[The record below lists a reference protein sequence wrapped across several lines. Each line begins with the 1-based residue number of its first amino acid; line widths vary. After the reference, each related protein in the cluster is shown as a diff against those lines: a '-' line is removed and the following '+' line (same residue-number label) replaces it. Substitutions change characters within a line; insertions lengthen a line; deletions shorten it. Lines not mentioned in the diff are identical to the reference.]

1 METQIWKM
9 LKLWTTLDS
18 GKKGDFLGY
27 PDTSNPMKQHTQ
39 FQYPPPSF
47 NNLLGGGKGETTGQM
62 FDESAVKA
70 ELERIA
76 RQTRELERQHEC

>member
-1 METQIWKM
+1 
-9 LKLWTTLDS
+9 
-18 GKKGDFLGY
+18 
-27 PDTSNPMKQHTQ
+27 MKQHTQ